1 MKTRSGIAI
10 GVTLVLL
17 LGAYL
22 GLWIYSA
29 QWFTK
34 EIDRLYAEGEQNDV
48 QFLGPKPE
56 LANFPFVPEVMY
68 RGGFKIGQAEIYFP
82 HMALR
87 GYPLPGTTL
96 KIDFPLGVSLG
107 GVADPKIW
115 NLDSLK
121 AGVTIPYEF
130 PQDLTFE
137 ELSAWRDAG
146 GKIEVKD
153 YALTKGALTSEGKGH
168 LFLDAQLQPDLSF
181 ESVIHGY
188 QDFIAE
194 QQREGL
200 IEPFPAA
207 GAIMFLNSLSSKDAA
222 TGESVVA
229 LTVTVKNR
237 ILSAGPIQAVELPPI
252 VWGTRRPPAPHQ

>member
-1 MKTRSGIAI
+1 MKMRGKITLGLIA
-10 GVTLVLL
+10 VLL
-17 LGAYL
+17 VGAYL

-29 QWFTK
+29 QWFGK
-34 EIDRLYAEGEQNDV
+34 EIDRLYAEGTQNDV

-56 LANFPFVPEVMY
+56 LTNFPFVPVVVY
-68 RGGFKIGQAEIYFP
+68 RGGIKIGQAEVYFP
-82 HMALR
+82 QLTLR
-87 GYPLPGTTL
+87 GYPLPGTIL
-96 KIDFPLGVSLG
+96 KMDFPLGVSLG
-107 GVADPKIW
+107 GVTDPKMW
-115 NLDSLK
+115 NLDRLK
-121 AGVTIPYEF
+121 AGVVIPYSLPE
-130 PQDLTFE
+130 DLTYE
-137 ELSAWRDAG
+137 DLSAWRDAG

-181 ESVIHGY
+181 ESEVRGY
-188 QDFIAE
+188 QDFIAQ
-194 QQREGL
+194 QQRDGL

-207 GAIMFLNSLSSKDAA
+207 GAIMFLNSLSSKDAE

-252 VWGTRRPPAPHQ
+252 VWGTRRQPDPHL

>member
-1 MKTRSGIAI
+1 MKTRSKIAL

-34 EIDRLYAEGEQNDV
+34 EIDKLYAEGAQNDV
-48 QFLGPKPE
+48 QFLGPKPKLE
-56 LANFPFVPEVMY
+56 NFPFVPEVIY
-68 RGGFKIGQAEIYFP
+68 HGGFKIGQAEIYFP
-82 HMALR
+82 QLTLR
-87 GYPLPGTTL
+87 GYPIPGTTL
-96 KIDFPLGVSLG
+96 KMDFPLGVSLG
-107 GVADPKIW
+107 GVTDPKLW
-115 NLDSLK
+115 NLDTLE

-137 ELSAWRDAG
+137 DLSAWRDAG

-153 YALTKGALTSEGKGH
+153 YALTKGALTSNGKGH

-181 ESVIHGY
+181 ESEIRGY

-207 GAIMFLNSLSSKDAA
+207 GAIMFLNSLSRKDPD
-222 TGESVVA
+222 TGESLVA

-252 VWGTRRPPAPHQ
+252 VWDTRRPPAPRQ

>member
-1 MKTRSGIAI
+1 MKTRAKITIGMIAA
-10 GVTLVLL
+10 LL
-17 LGAYL
+17 IGAYV

-34 EIDRLYAEGEQNDV
+34 EIDRLYTEGAQNDV

-56 LANFPFVPEVMY
+56 LTNFPFVPEVIY
-68 RGGFKIGQAEIYFP
+68 RGGIKVREAEIYFP
-82 HMALR
+82 HLVLR

-96 KIDFPLGVSLG
+96 RMDFPLGVSLG

-115 NLDSLK
+115 SLDTLK
-121 AGVTIPYEF
+121 AGVVIPYSF
-130 PQDLTFE
+130 PEDLTYE
-137 ELSAWRDAG
+137 DLSAWRDDG

-153 YALTKGALTSEGKGH
+153 YALTKGALTSKGKGH
-168 LFLDAQLQPDLSF
+168 LFLDAQLQPDLNF
-181 ESVIHGY
+181 ESEVRGY
-188 QDFIAE
+188 QDFIAQ
-194 QQREGL
+194 QQRDGL

-207 GAIMFLNSLSSKDAA
+207 GAIMFLNSLSAQDPKTD
-222 TGESVVA
+222 ESVVA

-252 VWGTRRPPAPHQ
+252 VWGTRKPPAPHL